1 MWISEQQLHCLVQS
15 VYKLTL
21 SIDVVHWLGP
31 LSVRQVLGVSAV
43 LLSWPIGW
51 CSMSFFVWFFV
62 GLFSTMI
69 LVLCTSSLNFIG
81 CGVWGL
87 GALYKKEIYHIFVNV
102 IRVLWFLK
110 MTHREV
116 FFTYSRFPSFLLWF
130 LYSLKGNQCFNRSML
145 LMVGEVLTLVFF
157 QMFFLYR
164 GKDTFRFLNGTFKG
178 KWHACINSRVLEAL
192 CGWIII
198 CLELKLLSTCI
209 SFFLKFRLL

>member
-1 MWISEQQLHCLVQS
+1 MKSCGKLHRERWRKVWISEQQLHCLVQS

-62 GLFSTMI
+62 DLFSTMI
-69 LVLCTSSLNFIG
+69 LVLCTSCLNFIG
-81 CGVWGL
+81 CRVWGL
-87 GALYKKEIYHIFVNV
+87 GALDKKEIYHIFVNV

-116 FFTYSRFPSFLLWF
+116 FFTYSSFLLFFCGFCILWRAISV
-130 LYSLKGNQCFNRSML
+130 LIDQCFWWSGRFSL
-145 LMVGEVLTLVFF
+145 WYSSKCFF
-157 QMFFLYR
+157 FIVEKTHS
-164 GKDTFRFLNGTFKG
+164 G
-178 KWHACINSRVLEAL
+178 S
-192 CGWIII
+192 
-198 CLELKLLSTCI
+198 
-209 SFFLKFRLL
+209 